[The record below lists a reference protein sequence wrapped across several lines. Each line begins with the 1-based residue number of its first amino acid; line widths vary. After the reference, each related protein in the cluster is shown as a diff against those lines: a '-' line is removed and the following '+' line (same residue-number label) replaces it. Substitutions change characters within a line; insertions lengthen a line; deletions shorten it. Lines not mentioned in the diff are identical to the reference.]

1 VGVGVGVGVAGAG
14 VGDELGAGVL
24 ARLGAFFF
32 AGFGSGPEGVNDA
45 SFGAAGTLT
54 GVTADGAAA
63 LSLPPELALPMPNA
77 APKATTTTATAMAA
91 NRPGV
96 IGRCRSRR
104 AGS

>member
-1 VGVGVGVGVAGAG
+1 LAGADGAG
-14 VGDELGAGVL
+14 VGFDDGAELL
-24 ARLGAFFF
+24 ARFGAFFL
-32 AGFGSGPEGVNDA
+32 ACFGSEPDGVNDT

-54 GVTADGAAA
+54 GVTADGAAP
-63 LSLPPELALPMPNA
+63 LSSPLDVALPTPNA
-77 APKATTTTATAMAA
+77 TAKATTTTATAMAA